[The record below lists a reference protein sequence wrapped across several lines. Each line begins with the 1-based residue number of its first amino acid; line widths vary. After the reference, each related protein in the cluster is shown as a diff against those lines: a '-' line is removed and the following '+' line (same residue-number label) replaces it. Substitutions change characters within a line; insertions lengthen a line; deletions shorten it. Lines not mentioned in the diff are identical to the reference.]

1 MVLQMPRVPIPLG
14 DQQIKSILD
23 YVPAD
28 KRCQFSHII
37 ASDLDALETEFRQTV
52 RARVAKQKQT
62 PLGIDLPL
70 QAALAQKVAMEYL
83 FPLYLEVP
91 PTRPRY
97 GLPLA
102 QPAPPPKPS
111 KRARQ
116 VTFKEEVH
124 RVRWPREGDPGA
136 QDRCNDHALLANQIY
151 LAMGKT
157 VETNSKDPLKW
168 MSDREI
174 ELLPNASVLLPVPVT
189 PEN

>member
-1 MVLQMPRVPIPLG
+1 MVIQMPRAPIPLG
-14 DQQIKSILD
+14 DQQIKSLLD

-28 KRCQFSHII
+28 KWCQFSHII
-37 ASDLDALETEFRQTV
+37 ASDLNALETEFRQTV
-52 RARVAKQKQT
+52 RARAAKQKQT

-70 QAALAQKVAMEYL
+70 QALAEKITMEYL

-111 KRARQ
+111 KRAHR
-116 VTFKEEVH
+116 VTFKEEVA
-124 RVRWPREGDPGA
+124 RVHWPREGDPGA
-136 QDRCNDHALLANQIY
+136 QDRCNDHAFVTNQIHQ
-151 LAMGKT
+151 AMGKT
-157 VETNSKDPLKW
+157 AETNSIDPLKG

-174 ELLPNASVLLPVPVT
+174 EFLPNASVLLST
-189 PEN
+189 PTTL